1 MQWGNAGIALS
12 LSLGLLG
19 SSLGGTLGSFEESV
33 AKPVPRS
40 DRDQHD
46 DCDDGRDCIFA
57 GEVGEFV
64 FISMAAVVYGTYR
77 GVKYLAYD
85 WWARPDGIS
94 YEAEANEVEAP
105 SFSSEKAI
113 VDVSVEDRSSESE
126 HRAEEALRVDEGQP
140 AAAVSGLTH
149 EVGTAG
155 LPYLRFD
162 YRWQYLDSD
171 LDANDFL
178 LEVGYQYAALYA
190 RFTRYEDRAAKEDL
204 DIEQYYGLFRMGG
217 SDEFFFSGYFQIG
230 LGAGGYII
238 KGDREQSGAAL
249 TVPIL
254 VYPCDYFGIEF
265 RPAWARINNK
275 TISDYDISVS
285 AGQRFIQLRTG
296 YRWLW
301 VQGEGHWLNGPYAG
315 VSLSF

>member
-19 SSLGGTLGSFEESV
+19 SSLGGTLGNFEESV
-33 AKPVPRS
+33 AKPVSHS

-46 DCDDGRDCIFA
+46 DCDDGRDCLFA
-57 GEVGEFV
+57 GEIGEFV

-85 WWARPDGIS
+85 WWASPGGS
-94 YEAEANEVEAP
+94 LYEANATEVEVHSNP
-105 SFSSEKAI
+105 SDKAI
-113 VDVSVEDRSSESE
+113 VDVSVEDPFSASEY
-126 HRAEEALRVDEGQP
+126 RTDEASYVDDGQSDP
-140 AAAVSGLTH
+140 AASGLKH

-162 YRWQYLDSD
+162 YRRQYLDSD
-171 LDANDFL
+171 LGANDFL

-190 RFTRYEDRAAKEDL
+190 RFTRYEDRAAKQEL
-204 DIEQYYGLFRMGG
+204 DIEQYYGLFRLGG

-238 KGDREQSGAAL
+238 KGDQEQSGAAL

-254 VYPCDYFGIEF
+254 VYPSEYFGIEF
-265 RPAWARINNK
+265 RPAWASINEK
-275 TISDYDISVS
+275 VVSDYDISVS
-285 AGQRFIQLRTG
+285 AGQRFLQLRTG